1 MSKLLGQFLETDTV
15 NDEKILL
22 QNNAPLRARNAA
34 DTADVNLFKLN
45 TSNILELPTQ
55 TQITFTPSAPD
66 DVASKDY
73 VDTQVATVSFTAG
86 DALDT
91 DLSFVTN
98 VLVDNVTLKINGSNQ
113 LEGLKPSSVV
123 FTLSGGDISNGYI
136 DLSHEAYSSSVAV
149 IAQGIPQT
157 PLTDFTLSVIG
168 GVTRVT
174 FSGDLSANAQ
184 ASDLLLVFYS
194 YL

>member
-1 MSKLLGQFLETDTV
+1 MSKLLGQFLEADTV
-15 NDEKILL
+15 NEEKILL
-22 QNNAPLRARNAA
+22 QNDSPLRSRNAA
-34 DTADVNLFKLN
+34 DTADVDLFKLN
-45 TSNILELPTQ
+45 ASDILELPTQ
-55 TQITFTPSAPD
+55 TQITFTPTAPD

-91 DLSFVTN
+91 NLSFITN
-98 VLVDNVTLKINGSNQ
+98 VLVDNVTLKVNGSNQ
-113 LEGLKPSSVV
+113 LEGLKPNSAV
-123 FTLSGGDISNGYI
+123 FTLSSGDISNGYI

-157 PLTDFTLSVIG
+157 PSTDFSLSVVS

-174 FSGDLSANAQ
+174 FSGDLSSNAQ
-184 ASDLLLVFYS
+184 ASDVLLVFYS